1 MDPRQHSHPTLDV
14 SGNAVA
20 TATGRALSSSPT
32 LQHSDPP
39 PAAHANENSSG
50 SGNDSED
57 EAPLEPPPSYE
68 QSISTPPVS
77 APANPFF
84 NHIAHNPE
92 PNRRHRQP
100 AREQHPL
107 PLADRAFAPSLAPR
121 HSPSAPPLT
130 LLSSTAANSSSSYT
144 GAYGVQRRHT
154 VDDEVHVSSS
164 RRGKRPVRHRRKES
178 TADKDDSAVFL
189 DQPAVSPSYQDSSA
203 ASSSTSTASSHQGYF
218 PVHSASTMTRDPR
231 TARRLEHKRDA
242 ARHAASA
249 PQLYPDVHPDAH
261 LEEQRQQHG
270 QSMRFSLGPAP
281 IIPLSEAVI
290 PAPPPRLLQFRS
302 RESSSVPAC
311 PYLLCQKPIA
321 FTKTRRER
329 GVTVWMVCGLLF
341 LCNTYWTTQTVIAH
355 FSGPSQKDRVL
366 SQAAS
371 AGWGFSARDEAF
383 HLVKGFFGFKSH
395 RYKDVS
401 FQTAQRRQSALKTP
415 TVATVGMV
423 QDEQNA
429 LRMFLSFLL
438 MALMAVIRWWL
449 CLTPLLVRS
458 LFDTVHSCPHTHPY
472 PYPEELEQERRLLEE
487 AEDVVGIEDAGH
499 GNAMTGGGG
508 GVSMQTSSFSDRD
521 EKKRLKAGD
530 DAQTDAEAGDTSGS
544 ARAVPL
550 TGTVQSE
557 MGTSEDATA
566 PTPSRFLFF
575 QRARSM
581 RQERQEQGRQV
592 LAATVKEIRKR
603 RLSWRA
609 RRTMRKEEE
618 RRQRVIKA
626 SQDIG
631 RFSLL
636 YQLGSFLM
644 MDQWKQ
650 SVLAPGK
657 IQPDAYED

>member
-1 MDPRQHSHPTLDV
+1 M
-14 SGNAVA
+14 
-20 TATGRALSSSPT
+20 
-32 LQHSDPP
+32 
-39 PAAHANENSSG
+39 
-50 SGNDSED
+50 
-57 EAPLEPPPSYE
+57 
-68 QSISTPPVS
+68 IK
-77 APANPFF
+77 
-84 NHIAHNPE
+84 
-92 PNRRHRQP
+92 
-100 AREQHPL
+100 
-107 PLADRAFAPSLAPR
+107 
-121 HSPSAPPLT
+121 
-130 LLSSTAANSSSSYT
+130 SSSSSSM
-144 GAYGVQRRHT
+144 ASAHQRYG
-154 VDDEVHVSSS
+154 
-164 RRGKRPVRHRRKES
+164 
-178 TADKDDSAVFL
+178 
-189 DQPAVSPSYQDSSA
+189 
-203 ASSSTSTASSHQGYF
+203 
-218 PVHSASTMTRDPR
+218 PVHSPSTMTRDPR

-242 ARHAASA
+242 ARHTASA
-249 PQLYPDVHPDAH
+249 PQLYPEVHADAR
-261 LEEQRQQHG
+261 LVEQRQQHG
-270 QSMRFSLGPAP
+270 QSTRASQGPAP
-281 IIPLSEAVI
+281 IIPLSQSVI

-302 RESSSVPAC
+302 REPSSVPSC

-366 SQAAS
+366 SQEAS

-383 HLVKGFFGFKSH
+383 HLVKGLFGFKSH
-395 RYKDVS
+395 RYKDLS
-401 FQTAQRRQSALKTP
+401 SHTAQRRQYALKTP

-458 LFDTVHSCPHTHPY
+458 LFDTVHSCPHAHPY

-487 AEDVVGIEDAGH
+487 AEGVIENEDAGQ
-499 GNAMTGGGG
+499 GSTVAGEVT
-508 GVSMQTSSFSDRD
+508 MQTSSFSDRN
-521 EKKRLKAGD
+521 EKKRLKARD
-530 DAQTDAEAGDTSGS
+530 EAQTAADSGDMNGS
-544 ARAVPL
+544 VGAVPL
-550 TGTVQSE
+550 TGGVQPDVE
-557 MGTSEDATA
+557 TSADATA

-581 RQERQEQGRQV
+581 RQERQEQGREV
-592 LAATVKEIRKR
+592 LAATVKAIRKR

-609 RRTMRKEEE
+609 RRAMRKEEE

-631 RFSLL
+631 RYSLL
-636 YQLGSFLM
+636 YQLGSLLM

-657 IQPDAYED
+657 LQPDAYED